1 MTHPQPCRKGTN
13 LSGSNVWFAEL
24 ALEKNQPALLLRPLR
39 RLSLRLA
46 AKARAGPSPS
56 TSMMEGGGR
65 TRDSH
70 KLPRISLR
78 LVISPATTCHSS
90 SSSPISLHLLYLPN
104 SGSAGALLN
113 GYRGHLLPPGAET
126 ALCSRKPAPLFTL
139 LGPAELGHRMARDAG
154 LCRAHHPSRAPPVQG
169 GGTAGCCSAAQARR
183 LAPCPRC
190 SRLRFIN

>member
-1 MTHPQPCRKGTN
+1 MVC
-13 LSGSNVWFAEL
+13 
-24 ALEKNQPALLLRPLR
+24 
-39 RLSLRLA
+39 
-46 AKARAGPSPS
+46 RAGFGEKSTRPASPPPEETLPPPRS
-56 TSMMEGGGR
+56 QGQGGAQPVHVHDGGRR

-139 LGPAELGHRMARDAG
+139 LGPAELGHRMAHEPGSAVPTAPPERP
-154 LCRAHHPSRAPPVQG
+154 LSRAGAQRAAVRQHKLDDSHRVHG
-169 GGTAGCCSAAQARR
+169 AAGCAS
-183 LAPCPRC
+183 
-190 SRLRFIN
+190 

>member
-1 MTHPQPCRKGTN
+1 MVC
-13 LSGSNVWFAEL
+13 
-24 ALEKNQPALLLRPLR
+24 
-39 RLSLRLA
+39 
-46 AKARAGPSPS
+46 RAGFGEKSTRPASPPPEETLPPPRS
-56 TSMMEGGGR
+56 QGQGGAQPVHVHDGGGR

>member
-39 RLSLRLA
+39 RLSLR
-46 AKARAGPSPS
+46 P
-56 TSMMEGGGR
+56 TSMMGAGR

-113 GYRGHLLPPGAET
+113 GYHGHLLPPGAET

>member
-56 TSMMEGGGR
+56 TSMMGWGGR

-139 LGPAELGHRMARDAG
+139 LGPAELGHRMAREPGSAVPTTPPERP
-154 LCRAHHPSRAPPVQG
+154 LSRAGAQRAAVRQHKLDDSHRVHG
-169 GGTAGCCSAAQARR
+169 AAGCAS
-183 LAPCPRC
+183 
-190 SRLRFIN
+190 